1 MILHDIY
8 VPCWCD
14 NVLFTPH
21 FPAGHC
27 CNFSRTA
34 SNRWKPKR
42 HHYLLRGAF
51 VQKKC
56 VLEGA
61 QLPRFPRLSK
71 RSDPKSSTSVSASV
85 GLSSDATSGKPPKT
99 LRPFEAQAPQQ
110 QHYTSSTTWSTVA
123 TAANQ
128 YNCKR
133 QARVCVSCDTTGV
146 KYIGCGMA

>member
-51 VQKKC
+51 VQKKVC
-56 VLEGA
+56 IGGG
-61 QLPRFPRLSK
+61 
-71 RSDPKSSTSVSASV
+71 SASTV
-85 GLSSDATSGKPPKT
+85 SEVVQEKRPKVVYFGLSLGLSSDATSGKPPKT

-110 QHYTSSTTWSTVA
+110 QHYTSTTTWSTVA
-123 TAANQ
+123 TAANR

>member
-1 MILHDIY
+1 MFLVDATTSSSLPIFLQATAAISRERPRIVGSQSDITTY
-8 VPCWCD
+8 SEARS
-14 NVLFTPH
+14 L
-21 FPAGHC
+21 
-27 CNFSRTA
+27 
-34 SNRWKPKR
+34 K
-42 HHYLLRGAF
+42 
-51 VQKKC
+51 KKC